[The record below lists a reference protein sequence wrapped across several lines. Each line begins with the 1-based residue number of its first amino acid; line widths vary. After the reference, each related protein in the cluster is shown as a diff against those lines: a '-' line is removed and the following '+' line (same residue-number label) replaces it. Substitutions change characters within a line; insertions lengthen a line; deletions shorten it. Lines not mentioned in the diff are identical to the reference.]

1 MESSLLPIPDP
12 LVVPLSETKTASK
25 FIISLQTFTL
35 AEQELQLIVITS
47 LRELKESLKC
57 TDLTLTLKI
66 EFKWLQEG
74 FLQRLLSTE
83 DI

>member
-1 MESSLLPIPDP
+1 MESALLPIPDP

-35 AEQELQLIVITS
+35 AEQELQLIVIMS

-57 TDLTLTLKI
+57 TD
-66 EFKWLQEG
+66 
-74 FLQRLLSTE
+74 
-83 DI
+83 

>member
-1 MESSLLPIPDP
+1 MESALLPIPDP

-57 TDLTLTLKI
+57 TD
-66 EFKWLQEG
+66 
-74 FLQRLLSTE
+74 
-83 DI
+83 